1 MLIIGRLLFVMFLV
15 YVIVILFMFFY
26 YVIDNYD
33 MLVKIYYGKCISKNF
48 IIFRYIISYIE
59 IMLNVMEMF
68 VLYLYVIYRKWIWFL
83 VNEFEEWLCSIRV
96 N

>member
-1 MLIIGRLLFVMFLV
+1 MVSMFLV
-15 YVIVILFMFFY
+15 C
-26 YVIDNYD
+26 N
-33 MLVKIYYGKCISKNF
+33 GKCISKNF